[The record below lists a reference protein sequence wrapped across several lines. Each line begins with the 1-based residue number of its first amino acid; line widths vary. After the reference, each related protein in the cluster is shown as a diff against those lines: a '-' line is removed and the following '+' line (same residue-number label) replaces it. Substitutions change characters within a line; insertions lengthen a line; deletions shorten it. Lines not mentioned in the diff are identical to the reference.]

1 MKPAA
6 LVRPG
11 ITLKGAAMNTKLLRG
26 YFLLAA
32 VMLILAGALVLLLT
46 NMDND
51 WRLKVY
57 WRDRIMPRAA
67 WLVLAGIGGLV
78 VWWTLR
84 KMLPAASMRNLWC
97 YAGGNRRSK

>member
-1 MKPAA
+1 
-6 LVRPG
+6 
-11 ITLKGAAMNTKLLRG
+11 MNTKLLRG
-26 YFLLAA
+26 YFFL
-32 VMLILAGALVLLLT
+32 VVVVLILAGAIVLLLT

-84 KMLPAASMRNLWC
+84 KTLPAGLAALREGKAVRQSRRTEKRLREIEKNRNP
-97 YAGGNRRSK
+97 KP